1 MHWDGL
7 FECKAGMLGEAAS
20 DFGCHFT
27 VWTESTH
34 PLKRPPSGLSSR
46 ATGSSRGL
54 RGAEVATCA
63 QQLQSTCSGL
73 TILPADQAAINNHP
87 HMHNEPRECDCNL
100 HYTWRQLYI
109 GLMCF
114 AESKLLLSAFTNDT
128 IFSSKRKGHKRAAY
142 MGIRWEPCLNPS
154 IAAVKF
160 HAAQGTHCC
169 LLFLK

>member
-1 MHWDGL
+1 MAYLNVKQECWERLQVTLVVTSLCEQRAPILWKGL
-7 FECKAGMLGEAAS
+7 PQGEAPGPQGVQEVWEALRLPHAHSNCKAPAVGL
-20 DFGCHFT
+20 
-27 VWTESTH
+27 
-34 PLKRPPSGLSSR
+34 PS
-46 ATGSSRGL
+46 
-54 RGAEVATCA
+54 
-63 QQLQSTCSGL
+63 
-73 TILPADQAAINNHP
+73 DQAAINNHP

-142 MGIRWEPCLNPS
+142 MGIRWEPYLNLS
-154 IAAVKF
+154 VAAVKF

-169 LLFLK
+169 LLCLK